1 MNTLIQTGGLSYCH
15 CFSENT
21 CGGFQVKDAWLR
33 SDTKNLSN
41 ILTLQPNVSY
51 AESPELTTKLS
62 YSAIR
67 YDYSMT
73 PKQALAI
80 LDGFGHQL
88 ATEQTWAHSI
98 SEGVWSP
105 DVTITAKY
113 LHQWFVTEGIVGDK
127 QRDDP
132 FVKVDW
138 CIFKADGVC
147 AMLRSVNLAA
157 LYEFRHEQYE
167 NVTFP
172 ALKNGTKLKRRDDT
186 HIVDVALT
194 LKLLYDE
201 QVTNRLEVVLD
212 YQSNINDSNIATN
225 EYEQPRFMASLKVNF

>member
-1 MNTLIQTGGLSYCH
+1 M
-15 CFSENT
+15 
-21 CGGFQVKDAWLR
+21 
-33 SDTKNLSN
+33 
-41 ILTLQPNVSY
+41 
-51 AESPELTTKLS
+51 
-62 YSAIR
+62 
-67 YDYSMT
+67 
-73 PKQALAI
+73 
-80 LDGFGHQL
+80 
-88 ATEQTWAHSI
+88 
-98 SEGVWSP
+98 
-105 DVTITAKY
+105 
-113 LHQWFVTEGIVGDK
+113 HQWFVTEGIVGDK

-186 HIVDVALT
+186 HIVDVALA